1 MTSGVSG
8 EVPPHPC
15 VLRLRGS
22 KFMCLRNSV
31 YKILKEMKTSLGFWD
46 VFDVISGCTK
56 LRLYNFNTSIYL
68 CEWVFDL
75 LCM

>member
-1 MTSGVSG
+1 MASGVSG

-22 KFMCLRNSV
+22 KFMCLRNI
-31 YKILKEMKTSLGFWD
+31 YKIFKEMKPSMGFWN

-56 LRLYNFNTSIYL
+56 LRL
-68 CEWVFDL
+68 
-75 LCM
+75 